1 MEHTINRPLTAGQRW
16 VLALATLPMIGTG
29 VAGGLGT
36 YSNMTTAFGRS
47 ETALGIVAAGEGA
60 TFVLAVVMVAL
71 TMLGQSSPTPVRIG
85 LWTLPV
91 VASVTG
97 AMVAPT
103 VTEAVIFA
111 VTPLAMCVSAEGVGL
126 VARRIVVYRTGV
138 DAEADRRNADTMR
151 RLAYHRAASQNHPD
165 EKVREKS
172 ERAAWKLAARVG
184 VGDSMLGAGLVTVQR
199 DRMTGAADD
208 VLADMFTL
216 RSVTATVT
224 GVTPPVAAPSEPV
237 KPVEVAS
244 SPAPTPQVSP
254 GLAPVVPPIAP
265 EAIKGPEPEAVT
277 APVTPVTAPVTAA
290 NEGETDTDEDADEAP
305 AGPTLEELATV
316 ADVPVPVPGEA
327 LTDAQILVALRHLRH
342 SVNPPMS
349 YRRASVAFRAAGFVG
364 SEARTRRAWS
374 ELEEQEADLF

>member
-1 MEHTINRPLTAGQRW
+1 MEHTINRPLTTGQRW

-29 VAGGLGT
+29 VAGGIGT

-71 TMLGQSSPTPVRIG
+71 TMLGQSSPAPVRIG

-97 AMVAPT
+97 AMVAPN

-165 EKVREKS
+165 EKVRGKS

-237 KPVEVAS
+237 KPAEVAF
-244 SPAPTPQVSP
+244 SPAQTPQVSP
-254 GLAPVVPPIAP
+254 GPAPVAP
-265 EAIKGPEPEAVT
+265 LKI
-277 APVTPVTAPVTAA
+277 
-290 NEGETDTDEDADEAP
+290 
-305 AGPTLEELATV
+305 
-316 ADVPVPVPGEA
+316 
-327 LTDAQILVALRHLRH
+327 
-342 SVNPPMS
+342 
-349 YRRASVAFRAAGFVG
+349 
-364 SEARTRRAWS
+364 
-374 ELEEQEADLF
+374 